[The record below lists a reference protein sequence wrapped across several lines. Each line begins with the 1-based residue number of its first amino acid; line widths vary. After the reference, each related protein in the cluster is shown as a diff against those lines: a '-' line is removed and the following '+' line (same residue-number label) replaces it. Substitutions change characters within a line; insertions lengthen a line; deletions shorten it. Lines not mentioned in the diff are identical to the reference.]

1 MRHGPPRFS
10 ESFNRIGRGR
20 KKLEISRVHL
30 RMPSHGMTL
39 RNLPWKQHNK
49 RIRDITADHGRW
61 RRFVRHPRWRLHT
74 TMYGQIV
81 HQSWDKRTVR
91 SSLVRGPYLMILN
104 FGLLHVQKK
113 FEGMNSAE
121 FVWETFMVPSLGI
134 RDQSRK
140 YCEYDFERIPV
151 FVRLL
156 LFRAWYK
163 FRSLNLTFI
172 LSRACVSPPGHWVKY
187 SLSEPTFIT

>member
-1 MRHGPPRFS
+1 
-10 ESFNRIGRGR
+10 
-20 KKLEISRVHL
+20 
-30 RMPSHGMTL
+30 MPSHGMTL

-61 RRFVRHPRWRLHT
+61 RRFVRRPRWRLHT
-74 TMYGQIV
+74 TMCGRIV

-91 SSLVRGPYLMILN
+91 SSLVRGPYSMILN
-104 FGLLHVQKK
+104 FGLLHVQKDSRVRTRSEL
-113 FEGMNSAE
+113 F
-121 FVWETFMVPSLGI
+121 WEMFMVPS
-134 RDQSRK
+134 RK
-140 YCEYDFERIPV
+140 CCEYDFERIPV

-172 LSRACVSPPGHWVKY
+172 LSRACVSPPGHCVKY